1 MADNLTTTTEVDP
14 AVATFYDRVLL
25 KRGLPKLVHALFADK
40 KPLGSKKG
48 NTIKFR
54 RYSALTTA
62 TTPITEGV
70 TPPGQKL
77 AKIDL
82 TAQVSQYGDYVHIT
96 DWVDLTVEDPVL
108 TVANEELGLQM
119 GQTHDEIIRDIMTAC
134 ASAYPCSGGG
144 NAGTGTLAAPTE
156 FSKADMDAAV
166 KVLLGNNADFF
177 TPLIKAVAGQGT
189 SPIRP
194 AFWAIMHT
202 DLIDALEAVSGFR
215 STSNYPAQ
223 SGVLDAEWGSTGNV
237 RWLMSSVAD
246 RTLGTP
252 DIYKCPVIGKHAYG
266 IVDLE
271 GGNAK
276 SIIKAFG
283 SGGTS
288 DPLNQRATAGWKTAF
303 VARILN
309 DNFMLVLYASNL
321 AYS

>member
-14 AVATFYDRVLL
+14 AVAVFYDRVLL

-54 RYSALTTA
+54 RYSALTVA

-77 AKIDL
+77 AKMDL
-82 TAQVSQYGDYVHIT
+82 TAQVSQYGDYVHMT

-119 GQTHDEIIRDIMTAC
+119 GKTVDQIIRDIMVAC
-134 ASAYPCSGGG
+134 ASATACTGGG
-144 NAGTGTLAAPTE
+144 NSGTGTLAAPTE
-156 FSKADMDAAV
+156 FSKADIDGIV
-166 KVLLGNNADFF
+166 KILLGNDANFF
-177 TPLIKAVAGQGT
+177 TPLMKAVAGQGT
-189 SPIRP
+189 APIRP
-194 AFWAIMHT
+194 AFWGIIHT
-202 DLIDALEAVSGFR
+202 DLIDALESVSGFR
-215 STSNYPAQ
+215 STSQYPTQ
-223 SGVLDAEWGSTGNV
+223 GGVLEAEWGSTGNV

-252 DIYKCPVIGKHAYG
+252 DIYRCPIIAQHAYG

-288 DPLNQRATAGWKTAF
+288 DPLNQRATAGWKVAF

-309 DNFMLVLYASNL
+309 DIFMNVLYTSNL

>member
-14 AVATFYDRVLL
+14 AVAVFYDRVLL

-54 RYSALTTA
+54 RYSALTVA
-62 TTPITEGV
+62 KTPITEGV

-77 AKIDL
+77 AKMDL
-82 TAQVSQYGDYVHIT
+82 SAVVAQYGDYVHIT

-119 GQTHDEIIRDIMTAC
+119 GQTVDEIIRDILVAC
-134 ASAYPCSGGG
+134 ATAGFCANGL
-144 NAGTGTLAAPTE
+144 NAGAGTFADPTE
-156 FSKADMDAAV
+156 FSRIDVDAVV
-166 KVLLGNNADFF
+166 KILLGNNADFF
-177 TPLIKAVAGQGT
+177 TPLIKASSGQGT
-189 SPIRP
+189 APIRP
-194 AFWAIMHT
+194 AFWGICHT

-215 STSNYPAQ
+215 STSQYPAQ
-223 SGVLDAEWGSTGNV
+223 SGILDAEWGSTGNV
-237 RWLMSSVAD
+237 RWLISSIAD

-252 DIYKCPVIGKHAYG
+252 DIYRNIILAKHAYG

-283 SGGTS
+283 TGGTS
-288 DPLNQRATAGWKTAF
+288 DPLNQRATAGWKLAF
-303 VARILN
+303 VSRILN
-309 DNFMLVLYASNL
+309 DNFMYILRSTNL
-321 AYS
+321 AHS